1 MVEGTSVCFRL
12 QIGQGTL
19 HAHCRESHA
28 NLKHLLLQ
36 STETEIGRYFAS
48 GHIGEVVVDI
58 ILAPKAVV
66 AHLLLVLIAI
76 IGNGMRQGNGKVGI
90 ILACP
95 AVGDTITGEQRGA
108 DDTQVGPERLAF
120 IIVNAVTQIE
130 NKLSLVRG
138 EGVLMN
144 AHTLRGRQLGPNA
157 IVGKHHLIISRRTM
171 LGLMAVAG
179 TIASLRCIGRAGIRL
194 NTSRRGHNEDITQVG
209 MPRTTQMCV
218 AESHNGGI
226 MILVA
231 GTIGIDIGL
240 ITTLDVVRY
249 RVGVGA

>member
-1 MVEGTSVCFRL
+1 
-12 QIGQGTL
+12 
-19 HAHCRESHA
+19 
-28 NLKHLLLQ
+28 
-36 STETEIGRYFAS
+36 
-48 GHIGEVVVDI
+48 
-58 ILAPKAVV
+58 
-66 AHLLLVLIAI
+66 
-76 IGNGMRQGNGKVGI
+76 
-90 ILACP
+90 
-95 AVGDTITGEQRGA
+95 
-108 DDTQVGPERLAF
+108 
-120 IIVNAVTQIE
+120 
-130 NKLSLVRG
+130 
-138 EGVLMN
+138 
-144 AHTLRGRQLGPNA
+144 
-157 IVGKHHLIISRRTM
+157 M